1 MSSTKTKR
9 EGKDSHTEQEMNE
22 IQEVF
27 QFYDTKGDGRVKVD
41 QLGHCLRS
49 LGLCPTEAQIA
60 KLTEN
65 ASERISFLPML
76 HSIRKEGAA
85 DRDETELSAFLE
97 NLDRDSSG
105 SVFQSDLRRMLTV
118 FGEPLSESEY
128 EQITAGREKE
138 EGKINISEL
147 VQTLL
152 SFK

>member
-1 MSSTKTKR
+1 MSSTKR
-9 EGKDSHTEQEMNE
+9 EGKDSHNEQEVNE

-27 QFYDTKGDGRVKVD
+27 QFYDTKGDGKVKVD
-41 QLGHCLRS
+41 QLGPCLRS

-65 ASERISFLPML
+65 NFLPMF
-76 HSIRKEGAA
+76 HAIRKEGSA

-97 NLDRDSSG
+97 NLDRDNSG
-105 SVFQSDLRRMLTV
+105 FVFQSDLRRMLTV
-118 FGEPLSESEY
+118 FGEPLSEDEY
-128 EQITAGREKE
+128 ERITAGRERE

>member
-9 EGKDSHTEQEMNE
+9 EGKDSHNEQEMNE

-65 ASERISFLPML
+65 ASERIS
-76 HSIRKEGAA
+76 
-85 DRDETELSAFLE
+85 
-97 NLDRDSSG
+97 
-105 SVFQSDLRRMLTV
+105 V
-118 FGEPLSESEY
+118 
-128 EQITAGREKE
+128 EQAREIIK
-138 EGKINISEL
+138 K
-147 VQTLL
+147 
-152 SFK
+152 